1 MLSLLHCGTTKKK
14 KRQMPHFPN
23 IIFKQNWTLK
33 AMGNIHPTRARRFY
47 FRKILVRRSPF
58 QNTPKHIM
66 TTSQNTS
73 VARAYKS
80 QTKTP
85 DFLITEWNR
94 RAKWEIIDLEL
105 TQELS
110 EIKKTKRNKPPQK
123 KSASHP
129 CEFSDVEVR
138 RSVKIVLLIRK

>member
-1 MLSLLHCGTTKKK
+1 
-14 KRQMPHFPN
+14 
-23 IIFKQNWTLK
+23 
-33 AMGNIHPTRARRFY
+33 
-47 FRKILVRRSPF
+47 
-58 QNTPKHIM
+58 M

-85 DFLITEWNR
+85 DFLISGWNR

-110 EIKKTKRNKPPQK
+110 EIKKTKQDKTTPPK
-123 KSASHP
+123 KSPLPTHANL
-129 CEFSDVEVR
+129 VMLKYVG
-138 RSVKIVLLIRK
+138 L

>member
-1 MLSLLHCGTTKKK
+1 
-14 KRQMPHFPN
+14 
-23 IIFKQNWTLK
+23 
-33 AMGNIHPTRARRFY
+33 
-47 FRKILVRRSPF
+47 
-58 QNTPKHIM
+58 M

-85 DFLITEWNR
+85 DFLITGWNR

-105 TQELS
+105 TQEFS
-110 EIKKTKRNKPPQK
+110 EIKKTKQNKPPRK